1 MHAMPNDK
9 NIPDAHAGE
18 YLSFRLGQEEYGIPI
33 LTVQEIRGY
42 NEPTRIANAP
52 EFMRGVVNLRGVIV
66 PIVDLR
72 IKFGQAPEYN
82 EITAT
87 IVLNIGKRVIGIVVD
102 SVSDVVALTREQIK
116 PPPQLSSGM
125 DAAYVTGIATEAQGD
140 QARMLI
146 LVDIERLMS
155 SDDIGLLDAVA
166 EAEPA

>member
-1 MHAMPNDK
+1 MNTMSNDK
-9 NIPDAHAGE
+9 NIPEAHAGE

-52 EFMRGVVNLRGVIV
+52 EFMKGVVNLRGLIV

-72 IKFGQAPEYN
+72 IKFGQAPQYN
-82 EITAT
+82 EVTAT

-102 SVSDVVALTREQIK
+102 SVSDVVALTRAQIK
-116 PPPQLSSGM
+116 PPPSLSSGLEG
-125 DAAYVTGIATEAQGD
+125 AYVTGIATEAQSD

-146 LVDIERLMS
+146 LVDIERLIS
-155 SDDIGLLDAVA
+155 SDDMGLLDAVS
-166 EAEPA
+166 ETEPA